1 MLFYWYSFF
10 IDKFYSELN
19 DIVLLLIEDKKSNKK
34 TSSSKKTFLKIE
46 NNLFVIKLKRY
57 MKINKYRTSLLLI
70 LFSIYSYAQQSTL
83 SGKIT
88 NKMDGESLFGVT
100 IFTDDFKKGT
110 TTNEYGFYT
119 LTLPKGNYKIVIS
132 YMGFRSTTKEI
143 DLNQNKTID
152 FELEEESNALDEVIV
167 STKEA
172 EIRNKIR
179 KPQMSVTQLS
189 VKTIRQAPVVLGEVD
204 ILKTIT
210 LLPGVTT
217 NGEGSSGFNVRGG
230 AADQNLVLLD
240 EATIYNTSHLFGFF
254 SVFNADAIKDINLYK
269 GGMPAKYGGRVAS
282 VLDVRQKDGNT
293 KEIRV
298 HGGVGLISSRLL
310 VEGPL
315 KKEKV
320 SFLLAARASYV
331 NLFLNL
337 ANQPNRVSFYDLNT
351 KISYEIN
358 QNNKLFLSG
367 YFGQDVFK
375 LDDFFNN
382 SYGNNSFNLRWNH
395 LFNSRLFSNL
405 SFIYSKYNYNLTF
418 KAIDFKWDSDIV
430 DLNIKYDLKY
440 SLNDKFKFNFGASF
454 TKYDFNPGEIKPTSE
469 TSSINERIL
478 DKKFAFEP
486 SIYAEVEHK
495 ISDKL
500 NLRYGLRFSSFYR
513 VGNQTLQ
520 TYNNDLPIIYNE
532 NLGIYERANPTGSIT
547 FGDNETI
554 ASFNGFEPRMSFAYQ
569 LNENTSIKASY
580 QRVNQYLHLIS
591 NTNSTTPL
599 DVWAPSGKY
608 IKPQKSNQYAI
619 GFFKNLKEGKY
630 SVEIE
635 SYFKDVSNRIDYID
649 GSNLIA
655 NNTLE
660 TEILAGKSRAYGLE
674 FLLKK
679 NKGKLTGWMSY
690 TLSKSE
696 QRVKGRVANE
706 TGINNGDWYNTPYDR
721 THDLSLTGSYAFN
734 KKWRFGANFIFQT
747 GRPAN
752 YPSGQYQFEET
763 IVPVFVNRNAE
774 RLPAYHRLDISA
786 TLTPRKNKNRKLK
799 GEWVFGIY
807 NLYGRKNAASI
818 TFGENEDTFINEATR
833 TSIFGIM
840 PAVSYNFKF

>member
-1 MLFYWYSFF
+1 MTIKPILLAFLCLIFIPSF
-10 IDKFYSELN
+10 
-19 DIVLLLIEDKKSNKK
+19 
-34 TSSSKKTFLKIE
+34 
-46 NNLFVIKLKRY
+46 
-57 MKINKYRTSLLLI
+57 
-70 LFSIYSYAQQSTL
+70 AQQATI

-88 NKMDGESLFGVT
+88 NKLDGESLFGVT
-100 IFTDDFKKGT
+100 ISTDDFKKGT

-119 LTLPKGNYKIVIS
+119 LTLPKGSYKIVIS

-143 DLNQNKTID
+143 DLNQNQTID
-152 FELEEESNALDEVIV
+152 FELEEESNALDEVVI
-167 STKEA
+167 SIKEA

-189 VKTIRQAPVVLGEVD
+189 VKTIKQAPVVLGEVD

-230 AADQNLVLLD
+230 SSDQNLVLLD

-282 VLDVRQKDGNT
+282 VLDVRQKDGNS
-293 KEIRV
+293 KEF
-298 HGGVGLISSRLL
+298 HTSGGIGLISSKLM
-310 VEGPL
+310 VEGPI
-315 KKEKV
+315 EKDKAT
-320 SFLLAARASYV
+320 FLLAGRASYA
-331 NLFLNL
+331 NAFLKARGN
-337 ANQPNRVSFYDLNT
+337 NNEVGFYDLNT
-351 KISYEIN
+351 KLSYEIN
-358 QNNKLFLSG
+358 AKNKLFLSG
-367 YFGQDVFK
+367 YFGKDNFK
-375 LDDFFNN
+375 LEDFFKN
-382 SYGNNSFNLRWNH
+382 SYGNNTFNLRWNH

-405 SFIYSKYNYNLTF
+405 SLIYSKYDYNLTF
-418 KAIDFKWDSDIV
+418 NTLEFEWISNIV
-430 DLNIKYDLKY
+430 DTNIKYDLKY
-440 SLNDKFKFNFGASF
+440 SISDTYKLNFGINV
-454 TKYDFNPGEIKPTSE
+454 TNYNFNPGEIKKTVA

-486 SIYAEVEHK
+486 SIYAELEHK
-495 ISDKL
+495 VSDKL
-500 NLRYGLRFSSFYR
+500 HMRYGLRFSSFYR
-513 VGNQTLQ
+513 LGKQTLQ
-520 TYNNDLPIIYNE
+520 TYANDLPVIYNE
-532 NLGIYERANPTGSIT
+532 DLDIYERADPIGSVN
-547 FGDNETI
+547 FDDNETI
-554 ASFNGFEPRMSFAYQ
+554 ASFSGFEPRASLAYQ
-569 LNENTSIKASY
+569 INDNTSVKASY
-580 QRVNQYLHLIS
+580 QKVNQYIHLIS
-591 NTNSTTPL
+591 NTNSATPL
-599 DVWAPSGKY
+599 DVWTPSGKY

-630 SVEIE
+630 SIEVE
-635 SYFKDVSNRIDYID
+635 SYFKDVANRIDYID

-655 NNTLE
+655 NNNLE
-660 TEILAGKSRAYGLE
+660 TEVLAGKSRAYGLE

-679 NKGKLTGWMSY
+679 NKGRFTGWLSY

-696 QRVKGRVANE
+696 QKVEGRTALE
-706 TGINNGDWYNTPYDR
+706 TGINNGNWYNTPYDR
-721 THDLSLTGSYAFN
+721 THDLSITGSYELN

-763 IVPVFVNRNAE
+763 LVPVFVSRNAE
-774 RLPAYHRLDISA
+774 RLPAYHRFDISA
-786 TLTPRKNKNRKLK
+786 TLTPRKNKNRKWK
-799 GEWVFGIY
+799 GEWVFGVY

-840 PAVSYNFKF
+840 PAVSYNCKF